1 MLTATNIIH
10 IPVGDAAIH
19 SHHAASASA
28 PCQMV
33 DSRVVCGYDWG
44 VWEIYDALIEGIPEG
59 VAVAAWAA
67 GRHWA
72 AVRSDEGGVGLAMRV
87 DVESI
92 APAYGRDYAGMPLRE
107 LAGYAKSWNFVEAG
121 FGVAAMNAFYN
132 HAERARARGIALPDE
147 ARKNEA
153 FEKYREAVAGKKVAV
168 VGHFPYLERILAPVC
183 DLCILERRPS
193 CGDYPDPA
201 CEYILPNEDYVFITG
216 SALVNK
222 TLPRLLELSRSA
234 WTVLVGPSVTLSPSL
249 FDFGADD
256 LSGFIVRDGEQCFNA
271 VRSGEQQSRFA
282 AGTMVNYRRAGNTR

>member
-1 MLTATNIIH
+1 M
-10 IPVGDAAIH
+10 
-19 SHHAASASA
+19 
-28 PCQMV
+28 
-33 DSRVVCGYDWG
+33 
-44 VWEIYDALIEGIPEG
+44 WEIYDALIEGIPEG
-59 VAVAAWAA
+59 LAVAAWAA

-92 APAYGRDYAGMPLRE
+92 APACGRDYAGMPLRE

-121 FGVAAMNAFYN
+121 FGVAAINAYYN
-132 HAERARARGIALPDE
+132 LAERAQTRGIVLPPDEAWKTE

-153 FEKYREAVAGKKVAV
+153 FEKYREDVAGKKVAV

-193 CGDYPDPA
+193 SGDYPDPA

-216 SALVNK
+216 STLVNK
-222 TLPRLLELSRSA
+222 TLPRLLELSRDA
-234 WTVLVGPSVTLSPSL
+234 WTVLVGPSVTLSPAL

-271 VRSGEQQSRFA
+271 VRSDEQQSRFA
-282 AGTMVNYRRAGNTR
+282 AGTMVNYRREGLSGAGNTH